1 MFFDFNAMIIGGSV
15 KAAKLF
21 LYKISQDFN
30 PESHSAFL
38 KDQVKDEKYESKYR
52 IYSKTI
58 RGFLFFFSQKL
69 RITFECGLH
78 SSADF
83 IFFFLKRFPIRPK

>member
-30 PESHSAFL
+30 PDRRTEQELTPDGGGAFL
-38 KDQVKDEKYESKYR
+38 V
-52 IYSKTI
+52 
-58 RGFLFFFSQKL
+58 
-69 RITFECGLH
+69 
-78 SSADF
+78 
-83 IFFFLKRFPIRPK
+83 

>member
-1 MFFDFNAMIIGGSV
+1 MDEVQGLRHG
-15 KAAKLF
+15 LEDR
-21 LYKISQDFN
+21 ISKHVDVR
-30 PESHSAFL
+30 EALL
-38 KDQVKDEKYESKYR
+38 KKKDEQLQGKIYR
-52 IYSKTI
+52 KNSKTI

-83 IFFFLKRFPIRPK
+83 IFLFFQKR

>member
-1 MFFDFNAMIIGGSV
+1 MARGKQVIVKGFGMIELKGCVSHIWFFALNNLIDFGRN
-15 KAAKLF
+15 
-21 LYKISQDFN
+21 
-30 PESHSAFL
+30 
-38 KDQVKDEKYESKYR
+38 SKYR

-83 IFFFLKRFPIRPK
+83 IFFFFKRFPIRPK

>member
-38 KDQVKDEKYESKYR
+38 KDQVKDEKYESKYV
-52 IYSKTI
+52 IET
-58 RGFLFFFSQKL
+58 
-69 RITFECGLH
+69 CCDN
-78 SSADF
+78 DF
-83 IFFFLKRFPIRPK
+83 KSFVFQIEAK